1 MDSFFH
7 VWDIEDERA
16 IRFGGIVLVL
26 FLIYEWAR
34 RRIRSLAQKSK
45 TREQPPQSPDSFL

>member
-1 MDSFFH
+1 MDSFLH